1 MQPHQSKEAMIHTL
15 QDNLIKSYKRKKLK
29 HVTNDENVK
38 AGDNSVDMDLGHSD
52 AESNSNGSPPIC
64 EGPPGVAD
72 DTESP
77 ESPPA
82 ADQTALPSKEVIPA
96 APKQLSVEE
105 AMPESPS
112 MTDLERQKLQ
122 LLQELAESADVTV
135 DESQI
140 DETLNLDK
148 TIEELKDNANN
159 TSANEPNTPR
169 PTSTSR
175 LRSNEST
182 PLGVTKSIHGGTP
195 LLKSASPFSK
205 LPEGTSWSVGVSDII
220 DFENLPDS
228 TGTYE
233 KLSGLIRKVR
243 SVVKNIHDAND
254 AEDDED

>member
-52 AESNSNGSPPIC
+52 ADSNSNGSPPIC
-64 EGPPGVAD
+64 EGPPEVAN

-82 ADQTALPSKEVIPA
+82 ADQTAHPSKEVVP
-96 APKQLSVEE
+96 APKHLSVDES
-105 AMPESPS
+105 MPESPS

-122 LLQELAESADVTV
+122 LLQELAESGDTTV

-148 TIEELKDNANN
+148 TIEELKDDAN

-175 LRSNEST
+175 SRSNDST
-182 PLGVTKSIHGGTP
+182 PLGVTKSIVGGTP

-233 KLSGLIRKVR
+233 KLSGLIKKVR
-243 SVVKNIHDAND
+243 SVVRDIHDAND